1 MSKSSRNRIQE
12 LSAQAEL
19 IQEKRKLIMEKQLL
33 MEKLKQKDN
42 SENFFRN
49 DGLFLEKYK
58 SITSSSIDENNKLID
73 IAFDNKSQTTTAPII
88 PTKSQTNFTLSPPYM
103 TFMSQ
108 SLNAIPSPKPIE
120 LKEIPSPK
128 ELDLNEIRIPS
139 SSSSSSGAHPF
150 RVFSDNKN
158 VKIPTTIEQLIELVA
173 DNGDSY
179 EEKLINHSKNEI
191 VQSAIRFLFDR
202 SSDVYLEY
210 RKKVVSRRQQ
220 LMATGSSSSKDKY
233 DPLDVLLDSDDDDHD
248 ENARFYDRKFKM
260 SSASSAS
267 STSNVL
273 AVDQQNTGSVEAMA
287 AQSQSDQMSSSARPP
302 KRKKSRWGPDP
313 PNDNNEL
320 SLGPVTTTNTT
331 TSSSVTTSALTASIS
346 SSSSATTAIV
356 SVTNPILLST
366 VKRSDPALLQYAK
379 QNFGT
384 INLSEED
391 WQKAEEHYKVNLLFQ
406 DMQRKRQELDFLAKN
421 NKFKYEY
428 DSDEDLNGGSWEHK
442 MRSQEMEATLKW
454 AEALNKQCE
463 GRHHIGDFLPPEEFK
478 KFMEKYDAQKNARQ
492 PDISDYKEYK
502 LKEDN
507 IGYQLLQKLGWKE
520 GTALGASGSSGI
532 TEPINKASQ
541 RDNLQGLGADEVEA
555 PNENDNEYDAYRKRM
570 MLAYRFRPNPLN
582 NPRRAYY

>member
-1 MSKSSRNRIQE
+1 M
-12 LSAQAEL
+12 
-19 IQEKRKLIMEKQLL
+19 
-33 MEKLKQKDN
+33 
-42 SENFFRN
+42 
-49 DGLFLEKYK
+49 
-58 SITSSSIDENNKLID
+58 
-73 IAFDNKSQTTTAPII
+73 
-88 PTKSQTNFTLSPPYM
+88 
-103 TFMSQ
+103 
-108 SLNAIPSPKPIE
+108 
-120 LKEIPSPK
+120 
-128 ELDLNEIRIPS
+128 
-139 SSSSSSGAHPF
+139 
-150 RVFSDNKN
+150 
-158 VKIPTTIEQLIELVA
+158 
-173 DNGDSY
+173 
-179 EEKLINHSKNEI
+179 
-191 VQSAIRFLFDR
+191 
-202 SSDVYLEY
+202 YLEY
-210 RKKVVSRRQQ
+210 RKKVVARRQQ

-233 DPLDVLLDSDDDDHD
+233 DPLDVLLYDNNIKKQQQHELSTTTTTNSTSMSLAPKIFGSTQESKTKTVTVIRNDDSESTNSDTEFMKEAKERNLKNLKRKAITSRSRKQQDLSTTDSDSDDDDHD

-273 AVDQQNTGSVEAMA
+273 AVDQHQNTGGSVEAMA

-313 PNDNNEL
+313 PPNDENNDL
-320 SLGPVTTTNTT
+320 SLGPLVTTTNTT
-331 TSSSVTTSALTASIS
+331 TSSSSVTTSALTASIS
-346 SSSSATTAIV
+346 SSSSATTATAI
-356 SVTNPILLST
+356 SALTTVTKPTLLST
-366 VKRSDPALLQYAK
+366 VTRSDPALLQYAK

-520 GTALGASGSSGI
+520 GTALGASGSTGGI
-532 TEPINKASQ
+532 TEPINKYGTI
-541 RDNLQGLGADEVEA
+541 NTL
-555 PNENDNEYDAYRKRM
+555 KTWI
-570 MLAYRFRPNPLN
+570 
-582 NPRRAYY
+582 

>member
-73 IAFDNKSQTTTAPII
+73 IAFDNKSQTTTTASII

-108 SLNAIPSPKPIE
+108 SLNAIPSPKPLE
-120 LKEIPSPK
+120 LNEIPSPK

-210 RKKVVSRRQQ
+210 RKKVITRRQQ

-233 DPLDVLLDSDDDDHD
+233 DPLDVLL
-248 ENARFYDRKFKM
+248 YDNNIKK
-260 SSASSAS
+260 
-267 STSNVL
+267 
-273 AVDQQNTGSVEAMA
+273 QQQQETT
-287 AQSQSDQMSSSARPP
+287 QSQSDQMSSSTRPP

-313 PNDNNEL
+313 PPNDDNDNNDHL
-320 SLGPVTTTNTT
+320 SLGLPSVTSTNTT
-331 TSSSVTTSALTASIS
+331 TSSSSVTTSALTTASIS
-346 SSSSATTAIV
+346 SSSSATATAAAAIV
-356 SVTNPILLST
+356 TVTKQPIIMLST
-366 VKRSDPALLQYAK
+366 VTRSDPALLQYAK

-428 DSDEDLNGGSWEHK
+428 DSDEDVNGGSWEHK

-520 GTALGASGSSGI
+520 GTALGASGSGGI